1 MYTTSIFM
9 LLSWP
14 LLIYLSWIA
23 IRICLV
29 FFENREKKAKESAG
43 L

>member
-14 LLIYLSWIA
+14 LLIILCWLAVRIA
-23 IRICLV
+23 VIIY
-29 FFENREKKAKESAG
+29 ENIEEKSDTPSEQ
-43 L
+43 

>member
-1 MYTTSIFM
+1 M

-23 IRICLV
+23 IRISLV
-29 FFENREKKAKESAG
+29 FYENKEKKTKENPG